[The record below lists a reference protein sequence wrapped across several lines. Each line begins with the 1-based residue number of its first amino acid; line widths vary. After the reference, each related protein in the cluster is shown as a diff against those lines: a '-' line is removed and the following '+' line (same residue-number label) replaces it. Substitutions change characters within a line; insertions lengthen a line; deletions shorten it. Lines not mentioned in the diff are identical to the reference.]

1 MKTFLL
7 SGWLAVLSCT
17 GIFATPCVPGNLQTF
32 VNLGATGCEVATVQF
47 TGFTILP
54 GQTIGTPIDPAQV
67 QVAPGGTALDPMLLF
82 TLNRTAN
89 AGEAFESFFRFSA
102 SGSLIGASIGLTPPT
117 VTGDAAVTA
126 ILDVCPNG
134 SFAGGAPVGCPTSP
148 ASLVVFAIDQS
159 SLLSDSAGFAHS
171 ASSDVFVDLTIDGG
185 RSGSAT
191 LGSATVGFSSVP
203 EPSAALLV
211 ALGLSAFGAL
221 RARRRRC
228 SGEGGAGI
236 EVNSRPYPRV
246 GHGGQ
251 SPPGADYGPRSQS

>member
-1 MKTFLL
+1 MKIFVL
-7 SGWLAVLSCT
+7 SGWLAVLSST
-17 GIFATPCVPGNLQTF
+17 VIFATPCVPGNFQTF

-54 GQTIGTPIDPAQV
+54 GQTIGTQIDPAQL

-82 TLNRTAN
+82 TLNRTAG
-89 AGEAFESFFRFSA
+89 ADEVFESFFRFSA
-102 SGSLIGASIGLTPPT
+102 SGSLIGASIGLTPAA

-126 ILDVCPNG
+126 ILDACPNG

-171 ASSDVFVDLTIDGG
+171 TSSDVFVDLTIDGG

-211 ALGLSAFGAL
+211 ALGLSAFGAFL
-221 RARRRRC
+221 ARRRRFP
-228 SGEGGAGI
+228 GESHGAIQG
-236 EVNSRPYPRV
+236 NSRLYPRLV
-246 GHGGQ
+246 RGGQ
-251 SPPGADYGPRSQS
+251 SPPNTDHNPRSQS